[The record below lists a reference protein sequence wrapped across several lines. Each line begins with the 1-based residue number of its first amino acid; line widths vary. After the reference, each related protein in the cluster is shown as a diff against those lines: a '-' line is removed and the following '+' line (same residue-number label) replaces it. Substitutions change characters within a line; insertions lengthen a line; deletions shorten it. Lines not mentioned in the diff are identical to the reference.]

1 MQRILRTST
10 LPSGDHAA
18 WVRWTCAALAALF
31 VASLLFQGAHPL
43 VADHHAE
50 HACSDDVHVGDAP
63 DHHDEAHCAICHLAA
78 SPHTA
83 QLPPAPLALPIPQ
96 PGAPASP
103 RPCSSRTRRARST
116 PERHPRFESAPSL
129 VGAVRMDGPRDHGAP
144 GSVHA

>member
-96 PGAPASP
+96 PGVARVAQALLVAHAAPP
-103 RPCSSRTRRARST
+103 
-116 PERHPRFESAPSL
+116 L
-129 VGAVRMDGPRDHGAP
+129 L
-144 GSVHA
+144 